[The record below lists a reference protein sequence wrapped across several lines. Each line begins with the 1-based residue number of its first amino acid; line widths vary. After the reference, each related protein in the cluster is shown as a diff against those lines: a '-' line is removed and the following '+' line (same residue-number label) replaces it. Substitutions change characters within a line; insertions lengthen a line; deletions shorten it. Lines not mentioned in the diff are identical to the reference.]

1 MAGELHWAYLSGC
14 VGQVYDV
21 LYEQAYDGV
30 YQGHAPNYMVVGTA
44 AEGLHNQVLP
54 TRITGVREGMLLGE
68 TL

>member
-1 MAGELHWAYLSGC
+1 M
-14 VGQVYDV
+14 

-68 TL
+68 AL